1 MPSQP
6 ECDPL
11 TERSRLQSPPGKE
24 KEMKDHAISQ
34 DGPRRPALLVFDVN
48 ETPSST
54 AAHILVVIGVSRV
67 SRLRVGAML
76 RV

>member
-1 MPSQP
+1 M
-6 ECDPL
+6 E
-11 TERSRLQSPPGKE
+11 G
-24 KEMKDHAISQ
+24 HAIGQ

-48 ETPSST
+48 ETPSTT
-54 AAHILVVIGVSRV
+54 AALILVVIGVSRV